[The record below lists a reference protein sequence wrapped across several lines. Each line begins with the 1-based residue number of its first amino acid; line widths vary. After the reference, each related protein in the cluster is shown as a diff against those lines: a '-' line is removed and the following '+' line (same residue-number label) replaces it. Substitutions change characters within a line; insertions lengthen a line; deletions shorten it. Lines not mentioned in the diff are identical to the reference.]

1 MRTSYILSVCTDWK
15 ENSLKIIAQCL
26 NQGHQAELFN
36 TSVICYKSF
45 KFPVGDYEIL
55 SKVSLCSESHVSW
68 PAESRLRR
76 MRLERFHTINHCLL
90 PLALLLFCNIPT
102 LCSVQPSASLLFS
115 QLFLMLTEPPTKHS
129 FPRLWLFIPQQVP
142 SCLLFFHSPLLC
154 IDCNLEDLRVCLFFL
169 FFYFFISWKCKT
181 LSLHSLWVAWA
192 TPSYNC

>member
-68 PAESRLRR
+68 PAESR
-76 MRLERFHTINHCLL
+76 EAWTISYNKPLSSTSCSLAVLATSPLCAPSSLQPPCFSRSYFWCWLNH
-90 PLALLLFCNIPT
+90 
-102 LCSVQPSASLLFS
+102 QPSI
-115 QLFLMLTEPPTKHS
+115 LFLDCGFSSPSKYLLAFFS
-129 FPRLWLFIPQQVP
+129 FT
-142 SCLLFFHSPLLC
+142 PLC
-154 IDCNLEDLRVCLFFL
+154 FVSIV
-169 FFYFFISWKCKT
+169 I
-181 LSLHSLWVAWA
+181 
-192 TPSYNC
+192 

>member
-1 MRTSYILSVCTDWK
+1 MRSSYILSVCTDWK
-15 ENSLKIIAQCL
+15 KNSLKITAQCL

-90 PLALLLFCNIPT
+90 PLALLLFLQHPH
-102 LCSVQPSASLLFS
+102 SVLLPAFSLPAFHAAIFDADWTTNQAFFSSTVAFHPPASTFLPSF
-115 QLFLMLTEPPTKHS
+115 
-129 FPRLWLFIPQQVP
+129 
-142 SCLLFFHSPLLC
+142 
-154 IDCNLEDLRVCLFFL
+154 
-169 FFYFFISWKCKT
+169 
-181 LSLHSLWVAWA
+181 LSLPFAL
-192 TPSYNC
+192 YRL

>member
-90 PLALLLFCNIPT
+90 PLAVLATSP
-102 LCSVQPSASLLFS
+102 LCAPSSLQPPCFSRSYFWCWLNHQPSI
-115 QLFLMLTEPPTKHS
+115 LFLDCGFSSPSKYLLAFFS
-129 FPRLWLFIPQQVP
+129 FT
-142 SCLLFFHSPLLC
+142 PLC
-154 IDCNLEDLRVCLFFL
+154 FVSIV
-169 FFYFFISWKCKT
+169 I
-181 LSLHSLWVAWA
+181 
-192 TPSYNC
+192 